1 MRDLNFS
8 LHEKLKT
15 PNCLK
20 NRIPFLACMLLG
32 GELVGSARLPNSQ
45 LTARE
50 ETVHGC
56 IGSVNLV
63 GLGVG
68 LGLSSGGL
76 MSGSLPM
83 SLIA

>member
-1 MRDLNFS
+1 
-8 LHEKLKT
+8 
-15 PNCLK
+15 
-20 NRIPFLACMLLG
+20 MLLG